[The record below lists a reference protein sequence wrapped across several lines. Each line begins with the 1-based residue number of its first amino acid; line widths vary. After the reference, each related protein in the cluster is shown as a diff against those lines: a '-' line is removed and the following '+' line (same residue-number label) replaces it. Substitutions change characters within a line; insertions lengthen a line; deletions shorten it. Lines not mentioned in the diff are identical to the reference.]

1 MQLEKWAVADLLTG
15 VHKWEH
21 SLALRLAPA
30 SYSPPHDACRG
41 RKQSGSPQKRWRGWT
56 LADGKVVL
64 QATLRPKG

>member
-30 SYSPPHDACRG
+30 SYSPP
-41 RKQSGSPQKRWRGWT
+41 PPMT
-56 LADGKVVL
+56 LAGVGSSPV
-64 QATLRPKG
+64 RPKNAGGGGP